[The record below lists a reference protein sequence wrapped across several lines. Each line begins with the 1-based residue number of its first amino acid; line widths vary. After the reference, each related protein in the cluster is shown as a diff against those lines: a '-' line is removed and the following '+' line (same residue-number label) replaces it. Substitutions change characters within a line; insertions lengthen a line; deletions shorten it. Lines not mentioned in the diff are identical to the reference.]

1 MSKLARVYDR
11 SRVPLYLQVASV
23 MRQRIEVGHWDPGQK
38 ISTLE
43 ELEREFEVARV
54 TVRQAIELLAEEGLL
69 YCQQGRGTFVADE
82 PPKRRWLNLA
92 TDWTSLIEPIKDH
105 VPKMLKVQN
114 PPAAPV
120 LRPGEG
126 KAAASYVYLR
136 SVQYRGAEP
145 FSLVN
150 LHLARD
156 VFDRAPAEFRKH
168 PALHVLASVDRP
180 QIKRAHQTLVIGG
193 ADPETA
199 DLLNMGV
206 GAPTAECRCIVL
218 DEHDRAIYVGNITYP
233 SDCIKLHME
242 LFRGPSL
249 TGSAREA
256 SARRRRPRAACV

>member
-1 MSKLARVYDR
+1 
-11 SRVPLYLQVASV
+11 
-23 MRQRIEVGHWDPGQK
+23 
-38 ISTLE
+38 
-43 ELEREFEVARV
+43 VARV

-69 YCQQGRGTFVADE
+69 YCQQGRGTFVTDE